1 MKNRILKRLSAI
13 NLTDKEENFLF
24 LLEDLDFGKATI
36 NDIRKEL
43 SNGEKTINDIAKEL
57 KLTDEKLDGFDLGED
72 EKANKDSFSAGTT
85 KALKDFIK
93 DNRFPIEDLKDI
105 GDMVNSSNT
114 AFFESLVKADS
125 RKEFSADVYI
135 KALQLNDQY
144 SSDKMDKLIVYL
156 SNVKRK
162 VSLNTLDYFENMF
175 LPADIEKLSDDRFK
189 HTFIASGTLNAVA
202 SLAKVPRSSELVNDI
217 ITVMVDFDVHHAIA
231 NMVYCY
237 LKNKN
242 NMDLMEEFCEE
253 VPRADK
259 GTEDDAAWKVIRR
272 ILAENDRSFAEF
284 VLDDLGIVKKFLNDD
299 EAMKDMEDLY
309 EEYKGNATKFKIF
322 KDCLADGIIDEEEI
336 SEIMFQND
344 TDREHF
350 EDEEEYINTY
360 SKRNKIRMRMGKR

>member
-1 MKNRILKRLSAI
+1 MKNRILKRISAI
-13 NLTDKEENFLF
+13 NLTDEEENFLI
-24 LLEDLDFGKATI
+24 LLEDNLGFDEKTVK
-36 NDIRKEL
+36 DIKKEL
-43 SNGEKTINDIAKEL
+43 LRGTKTIHDIVKEYREL
-57 KLTDEKLDGFDLGED
+57 EDFDLD
-72 EKANKDSFSAGTT
+72 EEEKDDKDRFNASTT
-85 KALKDFIK
+85 KILTNFIK
-93 DNRFPIEDLKDI
+93 EDKFSKEEIKEI
-105 GDMVNSSNT
+105 GDAVNSSNADFFK
-114 AFFESLVKADS
+114 AFAKADE
-125 RKEFSADVYI
+125 RGEFTANMYI
-135 KALQLNDQY
+135 EALKLNDEY
-144 SSDKMDKLIVYL
+144 SSDKMDKFLVYM
-156 SNVKRK
+156 SNIKRK
-162 VSLNTLDYFENMF
+162 PNMSTIEYFKNIF

-189 HTFIASGTLNAVA
+189 YTFVASGTFNAVA
-202 SLAKVPRSSELVNDI
+202 SLAKVPKSSELVNDI

-336 SEIMFQND
+336 SKIMFQND